1 MLPRTMT
8 VSKSQPDMS
17 PGLKSAEFELILLQ
31 KRCEEL
37 DKERERMKD
46 EVDHMKKQP
55 LASELIPKLHALNE
69 HNEKLSKDNAKLVKV
84 AKKLENKASERKET
98 IRKLYEMVSE
108 REREISL
115 YKNGAVNNNNI
126 LPQFIKQIETN
137 IYQVESE
144 MIIKYEK
151 LRKDLQVKEK
161 EISNLEE
168 LVSRFK
174 QHSFA
179 SKRSLPFSDFDP
191 SRHPEVSFE
200 VS

>member
-1 MLPRTMT
+1 MT

-17 PGLKSAEFELILLQ
+17 PGLKSVEFELILLQ

-55 LASELIPKLHALNE
+55 IASELIPKLQALND

-98 IRKLYEMVSE
+98 IRKLYDMISE
-108 REREISL
+108 KEREINL
-115 YKNGAVNNNNI
+115 YKNNNSSV
-126 LPQFIKQIETN
+126 LPHFVKQMETS

-151 LRKDLQVKEK
+151 LRKDLQSKEK

-168 LVSRFK
+168 LFSRFR
-174 QHSFA
+174 QHSFV
-179 SKRSLPFSDFDP
+179 SKKSLPFSDFDP
-191 SRHPEVSFE
+191 SRHPEVNKNIINE
-200 VS
+200 IKY